1 VDTWYSS
8 SLRYSSSASSSSAPG
23 SSWARR
29 LRRGARR
36 EAQGAARAKDA
47 PQGSKGGST
56 GDGSTSR
63 MVQLMDEAATSAP
76 PTITLILQFR
86 SLSLYGVGTFN

>member
-1 VDTWYSS
+1 M
-8 SLRYSSSASSSSAPG
+8 
-23 SSWARR
+23 
-29 LRRGARR
+29 
-36 EAQGAARAKDA
+36 QGAARAKDA

-76 PTITLILQFR
+76 PTITLILQFEFIR
-86 SLSLYGVGTFN
+86 GRNLQLRESSVLL

>member
-1 VDTWYSS
+1 MDTWYSS

-63 MVQLMDEAATSAP
+63 MVQLMDEAATNV
-76 PTITLILQFR
+76 TLILQFR